1 MKILPIN
8 TINKSYNIYIGKN
21 IISQINK
28 ILNKEN
34 INFKKSLLVIDKN
47 VPKTFIKRIRSKI
60 KCKQKLIFSFNAS
73 EKNKNFLK
81 INQILDI
88 LLKNNFTRND
98 LVICIGGGIAGDVSG
113 FAASIFK
120 RGLKFVNIPST
131 LLSQV
136 DSSIGGKTGINNRF
150 GKNLIGSF
158 YQPDIVL
165 IDPSIL
171 KSLSLKQLRSGYAEI
186 LKYSLINDAK
196 FYHWLKINY
205 KEILN
210 LNANSLV
217 YAILKSVKIKS
228 KFIQKD
234 EKEKLINSSSRAMLN
249 FGHTFGHAL
258 ETFYKYKKLTHGE
271 AISIGMVIAAKLSKN
286 ISKLNQGDLNKIINH
301 FEKVGLP
308 INDVNIKN
316 KKIINIVLK
325 DKKNLDEKL
334 NLVLIKRIGQAF
346 YLRNQNPKH
355 IFKLIN

>member
-1 MKILPIN
+1 MSKIIKIN
-8 TINKSYNIYIGKN
+8 TKEKKYKIEINNNFILRRLKKISKNNNKFFVIIDTSVEYLFKNITLSKNILVIKIKGSEKIKDLKHFN
-21 IISQINK
+21 IISKK
-28 ILNKEN
+28 ILNH
-34 INFKKSLLVIDKN
+34 N
-47 VPKTFIKRIRSKI
+47 V
-60 KCKQKLIFSFNAS
+60 
-73 EKNKNFLK
+73 
-81 INQILDI
+81 D
-88 LLKNNFTRND
+88 RNSTI
-98 LVICIGGGIAGDVSG
+98 VAVGGGSVGDLAGLIASTVL
-113 FAASIFK
+113 
-120 RGLKFVNIPST
+120 RGIKYVLIPTT

-136 DSSIGGKTGINNRF
+136 DSSIGGKNGINTIH

-158 YQPDIVL
+158 YQPDEVL
-165 IDPSIL
+165 IDIKFL
-171 KSLSLKQLRSGYAEI
+171 KSLPKRELKSGYAEI
-186 LKYSLINDAK
+186 VKHAIINDSNFFK
-196 FYHWLKINY
+196 WLDSNYIKIF
-205 KEILN
+205 N
-210 LNANSLV
+210 LEKKAIM
-217 YAILKSVKIKS
+217 YAIYKSIKIKS
-228 KFIQKD
+228 KFVSSD
-234 EKEKLINSSSRAMLN
+234 TKEVLFNSKSRAMLN

-301 FEKVGLP
+301 FEKVDLP